1 MGLHYCWG
9 LDTSSDVEVY
19 KIGVESRKR
28 RSAISRACQHDVGV
42 QEMPICQLALSRHVF
57 ARRFPCFFFPPDC
70 HGFGV
75 LHLQP
80 STITWVN
87 TCPFSDFQ
95 EIALPFEEKDAWE
108 ADPWNLCGEK

>member
-1 MGLHYCWG
+1 MLSFHWMFFLSYLHVGLQYCLG

-57 ARRFPCFFFPPDC
+57 ARRFPCFFFP
-70 HGFGV
+70 
-75 LHLQP
+75 
-80 STITWVN
+80 
-87 TCPFSDFQ
+87 
-95 EIALPFEEKDAWE
+95 A
-108 ADPWNLCGEK
+108 